1 MVTMVAAVV
10 AAASEPQGSEQKG
23 ELQRA
28 PQCGEEGPQGPWLL
42 TGHVWGHFVMC
53 AFML

>member
-23 ELQRA
+23 ELCSVLPSVGRRA
-28 PQCGEEGPQGPWLL
+28 PRVHGYLLAMCGAIL
-42 TGHVWGHFVMC
+42 
-53 AFML
+53 